1 MSNKAEEKR
10 ALKPTR
16 ASCSKTSFIAA
27 GNDLPTIKISAEE
40 SEESGLQITGQD
52 TKEIYALFKQLPN
65 VDMAGRQ
72 VTLLERRFKH

>member
-10 ALKPTR
+10 ALEPTR

-40 SEESGLQITGQD
+40 SKESGSQITGQD
-52 TKEIYALFKQLPN
+52 TKEIYALFKQLP
-65 VDMAGRQ
+65 DTELARQQ
-72 VTLLERRFKH
+72 VTLLERPFKH